1 MDSLEKLHKQLK
13 EVYKN
18 IASLEDQVNRTA
30 YFNDVSTT
38 DKEVLIDLLNQL
50 KQNMVNTEQAYN
62 EDLLSIDFQLNE
74 GKLWT

>member
-1 MDSLEKLHKQLK
+1 MDSLEKLHKQLR

-18 IASLEDQVNRTA
+18 IESLEDQVNRTA

-38 DKEVLIDLLNQL
+38 DKEVLIDLLKQL